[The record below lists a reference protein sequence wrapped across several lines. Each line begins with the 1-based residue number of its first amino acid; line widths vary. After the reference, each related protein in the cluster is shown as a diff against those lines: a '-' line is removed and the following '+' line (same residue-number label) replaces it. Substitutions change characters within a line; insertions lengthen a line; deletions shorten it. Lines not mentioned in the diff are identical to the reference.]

1 MALTKSPLYGLPG
14 DLYVVQTSAT
24 GTADNAV
31 AGGAGVLL
39 QVDIDNTGNSD
50 AVYVKLWDHA
60 SPTVGGAGGTAPNWV
75 FKCPG
80 LVRRIFTCTPG
91 SSFST
96 NLSMACVTT
105 GGSTGSVSPQNA
117 VAVRLLLDV

>member
-24 GTADNAV
+24 ATADNAV

-39 QVDIDNTGNSD
+39 QVDIDNTGNSN
-50 AVYVKLWDHA
+50 AVYVKLWNHA
-60 SPTVGGAGGTAPNWV
+60 SPTVGGVGGTPSEWV

-80 LVRRIFTCTPG
+80 LVRRVFTCTPG
-91 SSFST
+91 SAFAT
-96 NLSMACVTT
+96 NLSMACVTSAAQT
-105 GGSTGSVSPQNA
+105 SNTSPQNP